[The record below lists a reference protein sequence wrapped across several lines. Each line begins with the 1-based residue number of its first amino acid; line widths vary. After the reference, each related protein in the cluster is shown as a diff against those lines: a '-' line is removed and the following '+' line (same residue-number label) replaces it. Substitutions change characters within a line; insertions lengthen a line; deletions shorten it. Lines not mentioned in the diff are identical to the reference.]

1 MLKLGETMGQLEKY
15 AQFVGNETI
24 EKIRT
29 EAASLEGKSFAHV
42 NSTFY
47 GGGVAEMLNSYVP
60 LLNDAG
66 VSMEWRLL
74 KGSMDFFMV
83 TKKLHN
89 ALQGSKEL
97 LTSDELELFE
107 KTVEINSKF
116 SNLKWHDCVIIDD
129 PQPLPLI
136 DHYPRTSPAIWKPL
150 PMLLEL
156 ETYQRRQ
163 PWVWRVHIDLSTPQ
177 KAAFEYVHRY
187 VSKYDAVIVS
197 HPRYGKKI
205 RKPQFVI
212 PPAIDPLSEKN
223 RPMKSYETDRILQQS
238 GIDSRIPII
247 AQISRFDPWKDPL
260 GVIKAYGRV
269 RKKHKCQLVLLGSHA
284 SDDPESEKVFSEVFR
299 IAEKEKNI
307 TLISLQ
313 SDSLVN
319 ALQREAAVIVQK
331 SIREGFGLTVSESL
345 WKGTPV
351 VGSNVG
357 GIPLQIDDGKNG
369 FLVNGISDCADR
381 IGFLLKNPQKAKEM
395 GSNGFEKVRRNF
407 LITRLAL
414 DELGVLKEMTSSKK
428 VIRPPRAVG
437 ELIGMFKKMPRLVR
451 RGLNLLSDR

>member
-1 MLKLGETMGQLEKY
+1 MESGENMGQLEKY

-24 EKIRT
+24 EKIRD
-29 EAASLEGKSFAHV
+29 EAAGLDGKSFAHV

-47 GGGVAEMLNSYVP
+47 GGGVAEMLNSYIP
-60 LLNDAG
+60 LLNEAG

-74 KGSMDFFMV
+74 KATRDYFLV

-89 ALQGSKEL
+89 ALQGSNEI
-97 LTSDELELFE
+97 LTPDELELFE
-107 KTVEINSKF
+107 KTAEINSMF
-116 SNLKWHDCVIIDD
+116 SNLKWYDCVVIDD

-136 DHYPRTSPAIWKPL
+136 NHYPRTSPEIWKPL
-150 PMLLEL
+150 PLLLEL

-177 KAAFEYVHRY
+177 KAAFEYIQRF
-187 VSKYDAVIVS
+187 VSKYDSVIVS

-205 RKPQFVI
+205 NKPQFVI

-223 RPMKSYETDRILQQS
+223 RPMKSYEIDRILQQN
-238 GIDSRIPII
+238 GIDIKLPII

-260 GVIKAYGRV
+260 GVIKAFNLV

-284 SDDPESEKVFSEVFR
+284 SDDPESEKIFAEVFR
-299 IAEKEKNI
+299 TAEKEKNI

-313 SDSLVN
+313 SDTLVN

-331 SIREGFGLTVSESL
+331 SLREGFGLTVSEAV
-345 WKGTPV
+345 WKRTPV
-351 VGSNVG
+351 VASNVG

-395 GSNGFEKVRRNF
+395 GRNGYEKVKNNF

-414 DELGVLKEMTSSKK
+414 DEIRVLKEMTSAEKIIK
-428 VIRPPRAVG
+428 PPRAIG
-437 ELIGMFKKMPRLVR
+437 ELIGMFKKAPRLVR
-451 RGLNLLSDR
+451 RGLELLTNH